1 MPSDVFPALFGAL
14 RSRLTAQVSLSD
26 SSTTPVHPRPL
37 AAPSRVVFSCASDA
51 LLASLSASDPSVNQ
65 SILQEIRADACSNKL
80 QVLRHKRLGM
90 KKTREAK
97 RRQLQRVDAL
107 AAAECDAALQEVTAH
122 DQKLQFFITETHS
135 KAKARLKTLFFEC
148 IAEMKKALIRMEGL
162 AADTTEESESM
173 VEEAIRRNDW
183 QFFLTRLQQDCGGN
197 VEASL
202 LVPVPLCDTS
212 SAGSLHRSGQASE
225 VSVKAILQ
233 KVLEEHGPA
242 MENGGTLVLASADTL
257 QFPGTACDIPLSS
270 AHIGWMLPRRTN
282 SQDTGSAT
290 DRTGGRGYEE
300 LADSN
305 IYFDIAEYEQNFAA
319 VMQNYAT
326 SAAMDD
332 TSMSSS
338 VGHAVLASAR
348 RSLREM
354 SAILER
360 SREQKEAYCA
370 DTVFASR
377 QMRDDANDAMI
388 SKVVDG
394 RHAIFARASVLQLV
408 QTLYYSKCFLELL
421 PPADVDILRKLYPTS
436 LFGEGCLSTLYV
448 PVVSTPVEQKV
459 QQQEDN
465 TASSKACM
473 VPLEDNIIHELLLL
487 HVARGRNVLTHS
499 QSSTGISNQQLTSL
513 ALSDAVNT
521 LVPHGQADSN
531 QRTGD
536 RFCVI
541 RNPQGLCDHDK
552 ETRDASISKEF
563 QCFRDADVVV
573 VECSVSPQ
581 LGISSTR
588 QPIVS
593 QDTNTNAVLEMLGA
607 SCMWRSCITSRDYH
621 EQPNDS
627 SLCHWHTSV
636 QRFLEVDESM
646 QYVPNEN
653 RMREAFL
660 AAERDSLPERKRVI
674 QTSSSLL
681 EELSSSHLPHSIN
694 AFYEHVISAA
704 SNRAYQTDFLETA
717 MLDEISSEI
726 TTSMS
731 AIEQSHHELQ
741 RVVDVA
747 EAILCTEHCVT
758 KELRQL
764 FQLTVYPGVEDSFI
778 QHGFYD
784 LEELQTDIR
793 TRDLDLLLCLSQQK
807 LQILE
812 RRRKDEEKQVARR
825 LAPST
830 SLPSISFHSALEKA
844 GPELGSASVYDVIH
858 VMRKGRRSLLR
869 EQRQQTQGGGVRNG
883 SKRNVQPSLE
893 RSASDLAYR
902 VNPYEAKVAPIT
914 KYRASGASNGRKTS
928 RKNSNR

>member
-37 AAPSRVVFSCASDA
+37 TAPSRVVFSCASDA

-162 AADTTEESESM
+162 AADTTEESE
-173 VEEAIRRNDW
+173 N
-183 QFFLTRLQQDCGGN
+183 
-197 VEASL
+197 
-202 LVPVPLCDTS
+202 
-212 SAGSLHRSGQASE
+212 
-225 VSVKAILQ
+225 
-233 KVLEEHGPA
+233 
-242 MENGGTLVLASADTL
+242 
-257 QFPGTACDIPLSS
+257 
-270 AHIGWMLPRRTN
+270 
-282 SQDTGSAT
+282 
-290 DRTGGRGYEE
+290 
-300 LADSN
+300 
-305 IYFDIAEYEQNFAA
+305 
-319 VMQNYAT
+319 
-326 SAAMDD
+326 
-332 TSMSSS
+332 
-338 VGHAVLASAR
+338 
-348 RSLREM
+348 
-354 SAILER
+354 
-360 SREQKEAYCA
+360 
-370 DTVFASR
+370 TVFASR

-448 PVVSTPVEQKV
+448 PVASTPVEQKV